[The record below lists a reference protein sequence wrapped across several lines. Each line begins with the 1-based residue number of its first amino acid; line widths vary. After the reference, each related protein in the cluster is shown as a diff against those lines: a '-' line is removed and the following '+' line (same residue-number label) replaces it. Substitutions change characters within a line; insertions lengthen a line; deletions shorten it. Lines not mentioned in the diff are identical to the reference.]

1 MFRHLLIMAVWM
13 ICLMNL
19 GYSQQV
25 TIHMPN
31 EKGNMF
37 LQVSSPFHGYMGRGD
52 IWRKEYCISS
62 SNPLRLDMRE
72 SGAGLYRILVGDAR
86 FSLMLTAED
95 SLDLTLL
102 LADGNLQYSF
112 KGTNVSG
119 HELWMSYTFPISTFM
134 RKHEEMLD
142 GKHSDGLQVL
152 SEITLSTIKEVAN
165 KFDSLKNKKLVSDEY
180 AKLSTSWLSSFLG
193 WDFISFNTEVKNRKW
208 VNVRP
213 YAKKILDQTVGLD
226 TLCYPLYSKFISRF
240 YEDDYYADTS
250 KGKVEKKELPHTFQQ
265 VLFVPKANGLQEY
278 IFAETLMFYASG
290 GYDEVEWDRAFK
302 YYKKLYPYTALSIRL
317 DSLLYPYMDKV
328 KVDKTILDKEY
339 KTLNELFSE
348 FKGQT
353 LFIDLWATWCM
364 PCRSEMR
371 MEILKPL
378 DVELEKRNIRKLYLS
393 VDDNERDSLWKRSI
407 DVLKLSG
414 YHHRVG
420 KKLYKDIQRQVYKIE
435 QFSVPRY
442 LLWEKDGQLLSIDLP
457 RPSTGKKLLDEIDR
471 LLNY

>member
-1 MFRHLLIMAVWM
+1 MEPVIVVLVIMGKAFGMVHMHLQSE
-13 ICLMNL
+13 LMKE
-19 GYSQQV
+19 QV
-25 TIHMPN
+25 TGVVK
-31 EKGNMF
+31 EKVPVQ
-37 LQVSSPFHGYMGRGD
+37 L
-52 IWRKEYCISS
+52 
-62 SNPLRLDMRE
+62 SN
-72 SGAGLYRILVGDAR
+72 
-86 FSLMLTAED
+86 
-95 SLDLTLL
+95 
-102 LADGNLQYSF
+102 
-112 KGTNVSG
+112 
-119 HELWMSYTFPISTFM
+119 
-134 RKHEEMLD
+134 
-142 GKHSDGLQVL
+142 
-152 SEITLSTIKEVAN
+152 
-165 KFDSLKNKKLVSDEY
+165 
-180 AKLSTSWLSSFLG
+180 
-193 WDFISFNTEVKNRKW
+193 
-208 VNVRP
+208 
-213 YAKKILDQTVGLD
+213 
-226 TLCYPLYSKFISRF
+226 
-240 YEDDYYADTS
+240 
-250 KGKVEKKELPHTFQQ
+250 
-265 VLFVPKANGLQEY
+265 
-278 IFAETLMFYASG
+278 
-290 GYDEVEWDRAFK
+290 K

-420 KKLYKDIQRQVYKIE
+420 KKLYKDIQRQVYGKE

-442 LLWEKDGQLLSIDLP
+442 LLWGKDGQLLSIDLP